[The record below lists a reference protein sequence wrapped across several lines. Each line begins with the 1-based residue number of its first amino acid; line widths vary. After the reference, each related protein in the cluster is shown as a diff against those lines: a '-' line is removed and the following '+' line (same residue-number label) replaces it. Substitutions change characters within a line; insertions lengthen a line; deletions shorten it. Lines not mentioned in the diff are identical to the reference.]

1 LQQLLCIHCV
11 AFDALTESKSPDF
24 LPNLDDTHQHVE
36 LFQAVEFF
44 EILMMTLKSENLPLK
59 IDEWIL
65 LSIAAL
71 ISLNSGFLRCSC
83 PSTLRN

>member
-1 LQQLLCIHCV
+1 M
-11 AFDALTESKSPDF
+11 
-24 LPNLDDTHQHVE
+24 E

-65 LSIAAL
+65 LSIAAP
-71 ISLNSGFLRCSC
+71 ISLNSGFLRCSY
-83 PSTLRN
+83 PSTLRS